1 MSRIKP
7 VLLVAGLVVLW
18 ELFSR
23 QESFPRYVLPPP
35 TVIGSF
41 AAAHWRIIF
50 AHALVTL
57 REALMGFGLSALVG
71 VCLGIL
77 IVRFRLLEETLLPLL
92 ITSQVI
98 PTIAI
103 APLLVIWLGF
113 GSAPKIAVAF
123 LVSFFPIVVNT
134 VVGLRAVDEDLL
146 HLVRGLSATRW
157 QELRKVRFPNAL
169 PYIFAGLRVAITLA
183 LIGSVVGEFV
193 SADQGLGF
201 LILTGA
207 GRLETEQIF
216 VSIAILGFA
225 GVLMFHGVR
234 WLERVLLPWLT
245 EEQRG

>member
-1 MSRIKP
+1 
-7 VLLVAGLVVLW
+7 
-18 ELFSR
+18 
-23 QESFPRYVLPPP
+23 
-35 TVIGSF
+35 
-41 AAAHWRIIF
+41 
-50 AHALVTL
+50 
-57 REALMGFGLSALVG
+57 
-71 VCLGIL
+71 
-77 IVRFRLLEETLLPLL
+77 
-92 ITSQVI
+92 
-98 PTIAI
+98 
-103 APLLVIWLGF
+103 
-113 GSAPKIAVAF
+113 
-123 LVSFFPIVVNT
+123 VSFFPIVVNT

-225 GVLMFHGVR
+225 GVIMFHGIR
-234 WLERVLLPWLT
+234 LLERVLLPWMT